1 MFINMLGYPTHFGQ
15 MECLKLISSA
25 SFPEKRIGYLGMMLL
40 LDENQEVLMLVT
52 NSLGEDLKQSN
63 QYVVG
68 LALCAL
74 ANISSSEIARAL
86 NKEVEKLMRNSNPY
100 IRKKAALCAIRVIR
114 KCPELAEEFL
124 ERATTLL
131 NERNHGVLISA
142 VALLIEACEAL
153 PECTDSLRKLVPSLV
168 RHLKNLV
175 LSGYAPEHDVSGI
188 TDPFLQVKIIK
199 LLRYLGKGD
208 SEASD
213 AMNDILAQVATNTET
228 SKNAGNAIL
237 YECVQTIMA
246 IESESGL
253 RVLAI
258 NILGRF
264 LLNRD
269 NNIRYVALNTLQ
281 TVLNSD
287 LQAVQRH
294 RKTVVECLKDN
305 DISIRRRALALTF
318 GLVNE
323 SNVRV
328 LARELLNFLMTA
340 EGDMKAECVAK
351 ICQVVDKHSPNR
363 RWRVDN
369 TIRVITLA
377 GEDVSEDL
385 MANLIQLIAS
395 TEELQGYAVQR
406 LWLAAKEESDNQALL
421 QALLWCLGEFA
432 QLLVQGLGG
441 SDEEAA
447 IQVSEEE
454 IVDFVET
461 VMTSSSTEPLTKQ
474 YGVTACAKLC
484 LRISEGESSR
494 LQPVMDSLKSHMNV
508 EIQQRACEFR
518 QLMGNAG
525 VRSEVFASVPA
536 ATLTEDGEEGDED
549 GEVTESRVSGLQ
561 APSAGGAP
569 AGVSLGGAGGGDDVD
584 DLLGD
589 LMNMGGPSSTGPGT
603 AAPAA
608 GGGDDLEDLLGGML
622 GPAPTSAP
630 APSGPSG
637 GDMGGLMD
645 LMGGGPTPG
654 GMAQPAAQ
662 PMMGGGAPPMMG
674 GAPAPAPNTCTAY
687 QKHGLTILFTC
698 LRSPENPAQIQ
709 IKAAFTNST
718 QAPLTKFVFQA
729 AVPKDMKLQ
738 LLPASGNTVPA
749 GNAAPVTQVVN
760 ILNPQGKP
768 LKVMMKIQFEANG
781 QMVQDQAVASSF
793 PQGF

>member
-1 MFINMLGYPTHFGQ
+1 M
-15 MECLKLISSA
+15 
-25 SFPEKRIGYLGMMLL
+25 
-40 LDENQEVLMLVT
+40 
-52 NSLGEDLKQSN
+52 
-63 QYVVG
+63 
-68 LALCAL
+68 
-74 ANISSSEIARAL
+74 
-86 NKEVEKLMRNSNPY
+86 
-100 IRKKAALCAIRVIR
+100 AALSAIRVIR

-124 ERATTLL
+124 ERASTLL

-153 PECTDSLRKLVPSLV
+153 PECIDSLRKLVPHLV

-188 TDPFLQVKIIK
+188 TDPFLQVKIIR
-199 LLRYLGKGD
+199 LLRYLGRGD

-281 TVLNSD
+281 TVLATD

-294 RKTVVECLKDN
+294 RKTVVECLKDS

-340 EGDMKAECVAK
+340 EGDLKEECVTK

-377 GEDVSEDL
+377 PEDINDDL

-395 TEELQGYAVQR
+395 TDELQGYAVQR
-406 LWLAAKEESDNQALL
+406 LWLAAQEEPENQAIL
-421 QALLWCLGEFA
+421 QALLWCLGEYA
-432 QLLVQGLGG
+432 NMLVTGQGG
-441 SDEEAA
+441 SEEEAA
-447 IQVSEEE
+447 IEVSEEE
-454 IVDFVET
+454 IVEFVSKA
-461 VMTSSSTEPLTKQ
+461 MLSSSTAPLTKQ
-474 YGVTACAKLC
+474 YGVTSCAKLA
-484 LRISEGESSR
+484 LRLNGQDQQ
-494 LQPVMDSLKSHMNV
+494 LAAVMDSLKANVNV
-508 EIQQRACEFR
+508 EIQQRACEF
-518 QLMGNAG
+518 QLLMGNHQ
-525 VRSEVFASVPA
+525 VRDEVFAAVPA
-536 ATLTEDGEEGDED
+536 ATMDDGEEGEA
-549 GEVTESRVSGLQ
+549 GEESPGGGGMGLQ
-561 APSAGGAP
+561 APSAGPGMDMGMGGAGETGVEDLLGDLMGGMGGGAP
-569 AGVSLGGAGGGDDVD
+569 SAQVQAPASSSGGGDDLD

-589 LMNMGGPSSTGPGT
+589 LLGGGG
-603 AAPAA
+603 APA
-608 GGGDDLEDLLGGML
+608 
-622 GPAPTSAP
+622 PAPARP
-630 APSGPSG
+630 APSGG

-645 LMGGGPTPG
+645 LMGGGGSAPPAQPMG
-654 GMAQPAAQ
+654 GMAGL
-662 PMMGGGAPPMMG
+662 MGGGV
-674 GAPAPAPNTCTAY
+674 PAAAPNVCTAY
-687 QKHGLTILFTC
+687 QKHGLTIIFTC
-698 LRSPENPAQIQ
+698 LRAPDNPAMVQLN
-709 IKAAFTNST
+709 AAFTNSN

-738 LLPASGNTVPA
+738 LQPASGNTVPA
-749 GNAAPVTQVVN
+749 GNAGQVTQVVK
-760 ILNPQGKP
+760 ILNPQKKP
-768 LKVMMKIQFEANG
+768 MRVMMKIQFESNG
-781 QMVQDQAVASSF
+781 QMVQDQAVAQTF
-793 PQGF
+793 PAGF